1 MVNDRQKKFQ
11 KEFYRNVHRRQKSPH
26 SRIQVKYLSDSINWS
41 RKNNIKLPGYLQLLK
56 YHVIFSNKKVV
67 EFLRLNIMHF
77 LMDFKHLSL
86 IDLLSLSMRNP
97 ANTEVFEYYLAI
109 FVTTTHNITILPPV
123 LMRRAIEWN
132 NIKCIKIL
140 IEKGMSPNTTI
151 DEIPVIF
158 FIRSLLF
165 FKKYIDICN
174 REYSKTNRNKLDLNL
189 QNVNGNSYLMYICTS
204 QFYSNM
210 KDYIRYLVIDMRVD
224 TSIKNKDGRSV
235 IDIIEDRTCDS
246 LTTVIRSSINQVE
259 ASVAATAARVAD
271 DVLKNVKNELL
282 CPITQSIMTDPVI
295 ATDGYTYERSAIERW
310 IAKKNT
316 SPITNLI
323 LLNKTLIPNR
333 AIKCVIQAYNI
344 TT

>member
-1 MVNDRQKKFQ
+1 MVDARQQKFLQ
-11 KEFYRNVHRRQKSPH
+11 NFYRNVHRRQESPYD
-26 SRIQVKYLSDSINWS
+26 RLRVKYLSDSINWS

-56 YHVIFSNKKVV
+56 YHVLFSNKKEV

-77 LMDFKHLSL
+77 LMDFKHPSL
-86 IDLLSLSMRNP
+86 IELLSMSMRNR
-97 ANTEVFEYYLAI
+97 ANTEVFEYYLTI
-109 FVTTTHNITILPPV
+109 FFATTHNITILCPV
-123 LMRRAIEWN
+123 LMRKAIEWN

-151 DEIPVIF
+151 DGTPVIF
-158 FIRSLLF
+158 FIRCPLF
-165 FKKYIDICN
+165 FKKYINICN

-189 QNVNGNSYLMYICTS
+189 QNVNGDSYLMYICTS
-204 QFYSNM
+204 QFYSKM
-210 KDYIRYLVIDMRVD
+210 EDYIRYLVIDMRVD

-235 IDIIEDRTCDS
+235 IDIIEDRKCDC

-259 ASVAATAARVAD
+259 ASIAATATRVAD
-271 DVLKNVKNELL
+271 NVFKNVKNELL
-282 CPITQSIMTDPVI
+282 CPIMQSIMTDPVI
-295 ATDGYTYERSAIERW
+295 ATDGYTYEKSAIERW
-310 IAKKNT
+310 IDKKNT
-316 SPITNLI
+316 SPMTNMI